1 MVRDRDIE
9 NAIDE
14 CNRFTKLADIHLS
27 NDNNTEADL
36 ADLKRYALD
45 AMRSLR
51 KVRELEEAEAETA

>member
-14 CNRFTKLADIHLS
+14 CNRFTKLADVHLS
-27 NDNNTEADL
+27 SDVNTEADL

-51 KVRELEEAEAETA
+51 KVRELEELETETT